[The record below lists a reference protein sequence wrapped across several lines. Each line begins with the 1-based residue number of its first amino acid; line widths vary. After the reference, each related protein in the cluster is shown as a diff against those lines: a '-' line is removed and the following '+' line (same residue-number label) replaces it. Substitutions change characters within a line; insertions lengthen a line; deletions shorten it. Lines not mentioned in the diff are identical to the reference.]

1 MSNMN
6 FPNPE
11 KIICVTN
18 RALCGSLEEQ
28 VERVCEAGVKRV
40 ILREKDL
47 GQEEYTALA
56 ERILGICEKN
66 GAALFIHSFPT
77 AARALGIRSLHLPLH
92 KMTREIAEEFGTV
105 GCSVHAV
112 EEAMAAEKIGAS
124 YITAGHIFATD
135 CKKGVPPRGLDFL
148 REVCGSVNIP
158 VYAIGG
164 VTPENMPLALEAGAA
179 GVCVMSALM
188 RI

>member
-1 MSNMN
+1 MN

-18 RALCGSLEEQ
+18 RVLCNDLGEQ
-28 VERVCEAGVKRV
+28 IGRVVRSGVKRI

-47 GQEEYTALA
+47 PEADYTALA
-56 ERILGICEKN
+56 GRILAVCSEN
-66 GAALFIHSFPT
+66 GAALTIHNFPNT
-77 AARALGIRSLHLPLH
+77 ARSLGIRDLHLPLRL
-92 KMTREIAEEFGTV
+92 MTRELAEEFTV
-105 GCSVHAV
+105 GCSVHAA
-112 EEAMAAEKIGAS
+112 EEAKLAEKLGAS
-124 YITAGHIFATD
+124 YLVAGHIFATD

-148 REVCGSVNIP
+148 KEVCGSVKIP

-164 VTPENMPLALEAGAA
+164 ISPENMPLALSAGAA